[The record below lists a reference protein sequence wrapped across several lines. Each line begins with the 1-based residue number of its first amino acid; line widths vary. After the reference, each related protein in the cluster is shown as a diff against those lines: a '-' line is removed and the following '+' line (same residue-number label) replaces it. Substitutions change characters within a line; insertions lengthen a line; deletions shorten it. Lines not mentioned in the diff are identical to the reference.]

1 MSISFFLILLFAA
14 LTGAG
19 IGLLCTKPLHL
30 RLVALHR
37 QRIHQRLNRIV
48 GFSLNSRADEVN
60 ERQPWWIS
68 AGLFLAAPSAKEYQ
82 AVRERLF
89 LAGLRRGE
97 VVGSYYS
104 VKFGLVLL
112 AMLTTTTLWR
122 YHVIPAA
129 AIIISSVP
137 FLLLPDLLLR
147 LLTAHRLDKMTTAL
161 PDFIDLCNIC
171 MTAGLSWLISVK
183 RVSEELQAVHPVIC
197 AEFSYMFDQIQTG
210 MNRQQALRQ
219 LAQRNPTKE
228 MQYLVNILLQSE
240 RTGSTVLNALN
251 HFPKRIYT
259 LREQTMEEKVGK
271 LSAKMAII
279 IMPFMLMPYML
290 LLVGEQITKLLRVLS
305 P

>member
-1 MSISFFLILLFAA
+1 MSLSFFLILLFAA

-19 IGLLCTKPLHL
+19 IGLLCVKPLQH
-30 RLVALHR
+30 RLIALHR
-37 QRIHQRLNRIV
+37 QRIHLRLNRIV
-48 GFSLNSRADEVN
+48 GMNLNFGDDLQ

-68 AGLFLAAPSAKEYQ
+68 ASLFIAAPSAREYQ

-89 LAGLRRGE
+89 LAGLRRSDI
-97 VVGSYYS
+97 VGAYYS
-104 VKFGLVLL
+104 AKFGLVLL
-112 AMLTTTTLWR
+112 VMVTTSILWR
-122 YHVIPAA
+122 CHILPAA
-129 AIIISSVP
+129 GIIIAAASC
-137 FLLLPDLLLR
+137 LLLPDLFLKI
-147 LLTAHRLDKMTTAL
+147 LTIQRQDKVTTAL

-183 RVSEELQAVHPVIC
+183 RVTEELKSAHPAIC

-240 RTGSTVLNALN
+240 KTGSTILNALSQ
-251 HFPKRIYT
+251 FPARLYVM
-259 LREQTMEEKVGK
+259 REQVMEEKAGK
-271 LSAKMAII
+271 LSAKMALV
-279 IMPFMLMPYML
+279 IMPFMLMPYMF